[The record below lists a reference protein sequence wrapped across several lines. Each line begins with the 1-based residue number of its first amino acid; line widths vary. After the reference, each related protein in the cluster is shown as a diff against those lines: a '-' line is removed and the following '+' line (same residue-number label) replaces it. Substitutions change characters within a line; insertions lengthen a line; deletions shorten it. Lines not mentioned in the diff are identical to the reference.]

1 MNGKS
6 SSPMKVFFCIGT
18 NKENGEN
25 RRKKKPPDFL
35 FGCPSV
41 HHLQSLFHF
50 ITLTISSCSR
60 LHTFLAIVING
71 YYKCFQKN
79 CLIHMAQPFQVR
91 VDHCVHGS
99 SGLGS
104 SSSSSPSVFF
114 LNSFFVTNAM
124 DAVPTIAHAIP
135 IPIATARPED

>member
-6 SSPMKVFFCIGT
+6 SSPMKVFFCIVT
-18 NKENGEN
+18 NKEQ
-25 RRKKKPPDFL
+25 RKQKKKTPPDFL
-35 FGCPSV
+35 FGCPGV

-79 CLIHMAQPFQVR
+79 CLIHMA
-91 VDHCVHGS
+91 
-99 SGLGS
+99 
-104 SSSSSPSVFF
+104 
-114 LNSFFVTNAM
+114 
-124 DAVPTIAHAIP
+124 
-135 IPIATARPED
+135 